1 MDFRPS
7 LSRLLCS
14 TTVCLLLAGCAG
26 GVALQPDRSIF
37 ALDNSYQRMT
47 YDRPIEDMFDR
58 TVAVFQEAG
67 YRLDLIDRATGQISG
82 QRGAAG
88 NKQANTD
95 KDLKFYAVVLPEGE
109 GTVLALKIVQVIKGG
124 AFGGPN
130 AEIIVNEAQ
139 LYKYAFRRIGTVPA
153 TQEPQAPARQQL
165 GSAYG
170 AAS

>member
-7 LSRLLCS
+7 VSRLFCS
-14 TTVCLLLAGCAG
+14 FTVCLLIAGCAG

-124 AFGGPN
+124 AFGGPT
-130 AEIIVNEAQ
+130 AEIIVNEAL
-139 LYKYAFRRIGTVPA
+139 LYKYAFRRIGTVPDR
-153 TQEPQAPARQQL
+153 PVAPVP
-165 GSAYG
+165 
-170 AAS
+170 

>member
-14 TTVCLLLAGCAG
+14 FTVCLLLAGCAG

-124 AFGGPN
+124 AFGGPT
-130 AEIIVNEAQ
+130 AEIIVNEAL
-139 LYKYAFRRIGTVPA
+139 LYKYAFRRIGTMPDRPVA
-153 TQEPQAPARQQL
+153 KEPQVP
-165 GSAYG
+165 
-170 AAS
+170 